1 MTAGEEMQRGEEGE
15 VGEEGE
21 KAALPVNYFDGRSS
35 RAHAALL
42 QINGEQAHITQRF
55 GGLPVAQVALKDIQ
69 WPERTRYGARIAQ
82 LPHGAS
88 VQSLDADAWDAW
100 AVSHGLG
107 QSLLVRAQQSWR
119 GVAIALVL
127 LMGVVSAAY
136 QWGLPVF
143 ARGATAVVPHEVDE
157 VLGRNALVQIDASMM
172 KPTQLSPETQSRIR
186 ERFAQGVQ
194 QTYGANAPRYQLE
207 FRQSSIGPNAFAL
220 PGGTMVMTDE
230 LVELVKDD
238 DVLMGVLGH
247 ELGHV
252 THRHG
257 MRQLVHVTA
266 MQAALGVA
274 FGDYGSLI
282 TMAPLLLG
290 SMAYSRDHEREAD
303 LESLRFMRAARV
315 SPLVM
320 VKFFEAVRAE
330 QAAKARA
337 KNGTS
342 TESATDAKR
351 ETKTRKTPL
360 GISIISSHP
369 ADEERMRLFREAA
382 R

>member
-1 MTAGEEMQRGEEGE
+1 VADG
-15 VGEEGE
+15 VNA
-21 KAALPVNYFDGRSS
+21 AALEVAKLAVDYFDGRSS
-35 RAHAALL
+35 RSHAALV
-42 QINGEQAHITQRF
+42 QIKDKQALITQRPN
-55 GGLPVAQVALKDIQ
+55 GLQLARVAVKEVQ

-82 LPHGAS
+82 LPGGAS
-88 VQSLDADAWDAW
+88 VQSRDADAWDAW
-100 AVSHGLG
+100 AASQGLG
-107 QSLLVRAQQSWR
+107 QSVVVRAQQSWR
-119 GVAIALVL
+119 GVALALVL
-127 LMGVVSAAY
+127 LVATLGAAY

-143 ARGATAVVPHEVDE
+143 ARGAAALVPTAVDE
-157 VLGRNALVQIDASMM
+157 TLGRNALIQIDASLM

-186 ERFAQGVQ
+186 QRFAQGVQ
-194 QTYGANAPRYQLE
+194 QTYGADAPGYQLE
-207 FRQSSIGPNAFAL
+207 FRQSTIGPNAFAL

-238 DVLMGVLGH
+238 EVLMGVLGH

-252 THRHG
+252 AHRHG
-257 MRQLVHVTA
+257 MRQLVQVTA
-266 MQAALGVA
+266 MQAALSVA

-282 TMAPLLLG
+282 TLAPLVLG
-290 SMAYSRDHEREAD
+290 STAYSRDHEREAD
-303 LESLRFMRAARV
+303 AESIRFMRAARI

-337 KNGTS
+337 KNGPGA
-342 TESATDAKR
+342 ESAQDTKR
-351 ETKTRKTPL
+351 ETKSETKTRKNPL

-382 R
+382 K

>member
-1 MTAGEEMQRGEEGE
+1 MAPDDA
-15 VGEEGE
+15 
-21 KAALPVNYFDGRSS
+21 AALQVALQVDYFDGRSS

-42 QINGEQAHITQRF
+42 QIKDQQAHITQRSS
-55 GGLPVAQVALKDIQ
+55 GLPVAQVALKDIQ

-82 LPHGAS
+82 FPDGAS
-88 VQSLDADAWDAW
+88 VQSLDAAAWDAW
-100 AVSHGLG
+100 AVAHGLG
-107 QSLLVRAQQSWR
+107 QSGVVRAQQSWR
-119 GVAIALVL
+119 GVAVALVL
-127 LMGVVSAAY
+127 LMGVVGAAY

-157 VLGRNALVQIDASMM
+157 VLGRNALIQIDASLM
-172 KPTQLSPETQSRIR
+172 KPTQLPRETQSRIR
-186 ERFAQGVQ
+186 QRFAQAVQ
-194 QTYGANAPRYQLE
+194 QTYGADGPRYQLE

-252 THRHG
+252 TARHG
-257 MRQLVHVTA
+257 MRQLVQVTA

-282 TMAPLLLG
+282 TLAPLVLG
-290 SMAYSRDHEREAD
+290 SMAYSREHEREAD
-303 LESLRFMRAARV
+303 AESIRFMRAARI

-320 VKFFEAVRAE
+320 VKFFEVVRAE

-337 KNGTS
+337 KNAAS
-342 TESATDAKR
+342 AESATEAKR

-360 GISIISSHP
+360 SISIISSHP
-369 ADEERMRLFREAA
+369 ADEERMRLFREAV
-382 R
+382 RSQSTKN